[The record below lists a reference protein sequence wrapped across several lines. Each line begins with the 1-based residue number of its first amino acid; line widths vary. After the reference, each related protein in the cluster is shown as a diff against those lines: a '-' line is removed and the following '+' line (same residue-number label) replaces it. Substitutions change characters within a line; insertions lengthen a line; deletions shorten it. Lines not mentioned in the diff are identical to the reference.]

1 MNVYILLLPWIIS
14 AINLKQK
21 FNEYLTNFGKTY
33 TTSEEYEM
41 RLQFFNDSLTR
52 IEQFNLEHSPVFGIN
67 KFSDMAR
74 EEVRSIHSRPIDLK
88 KLADIRGRKTPTWEG
103 QCLACV
109 RFPELRNT
117 TTPEEWDWRK
127 WGAVTPIKDQ
137 GRCGDCFA
145 FGATGDIES
154 SWYLANNSLVSLSE
168 QQITSCD
175 RYRNDE
181 GCYGSET
188 NLDTLQYVINTGG
201 LVSENQ
207 YPQSKITYK
216 HGKSGKCDKSK
227 LHDFAATITG
237 KMQISGGH
245 LYDVD
250 EDKAK
255 DALYNLGTMGIAV
268 NSKYFDDYDSGILYV
283 NPSKCKPGDLDH
295 EVLLVGYGVENDHPY
310 WLIKNSWGT
319 DWGEDGYI
327 RVLRGKNVCGVAKD
341 ITKSVV

>member
-1 MNVYILLLPWIIS
+1 MTFFALLLS
-14 AINLKQK
+14 LTFAASSLEQK
-21 FNEYLTNFGKTY
+21 FDQFRRKFGKTY
-33 TTSEEYEM
+33 ESAEELEM
-41 RLQFFNDSLTR
+41 RMQFFNDSLHR
-52 IEQFNLEHSPVFGIN
+52 IARLNREHSPVFGVT

-88 KLADIRGRKTPTWEG
+88 KRAILRGKTPTWDG

-109 RFPELRNT
+109 RFPELNST
-117 TTPEEWDWRK
+117 ETPAEWDWRK
-127 WGAVTPIKDQ
+127 WGAVTPVKDQ
-137 GRCGDCFA
+137 GQCGDCFA

-181 GCYGSET
+181 GCRGSDT
-188 NLDTLQYVINTGG
+188 DLDTFQYVINTGG
-201 LVSENQ
+201 IVSEAQ

-216 HGKSGKCDKSK
+216 HGIAGKCDKSK
-227 LHDFAATITG
+227 LHDFAATLSG
-237 KMQISGGH
+237 KMQISGGD
-245 LYDVD
+245 LYDID

-255 DALYNLGTMGIAV
+255 NALYNLGTMAIAV

-283 NPSKCKPGDLDH
+283 KPSKCKVEDLDH
-295 EVLLVGYGVENDHPY
+295 EVLLVGFGVENDHPY

-319 DWGEDGYI
+319 DWGEEGYI
-327 RVLRGKNVCGVAKD
+327 RVLRGQNVCGVAED